1 MLKNKNLIKNKKM
14 NQRSSYR
21 KEKLIKTWM
30 DLLFLDKKVS
40 CFNQFEY
47 GKPTYASPL
56 PSIFMTIRKPLE
68 P

>member
-1 MLKNKNLIKNKKM
+1 MLKNKNLITSQKM

-30 DLLFLDKKVS
+30 DLLLLDKKVS